1 MMNKDGDDKRPA
13 RGGIRGVRN
22 VSRMRL
28 RMRKKAQNGSDETLS
43 VPTYEEARNEF
54 DRLVGELVAHSVGYA
69 GTPSANGRQ
78 YWSSV
83 LLAKV
88 TLTCMTLNS
97 LVPRIASE
105 SSREIW
111 DLGSIATLVRG
122 IAENYFL
129 MHWLCVETED
139 EALWAFRIALLQLV
153 DNRARYRMIDE
164 IEGEPEP
171 EAFLTAQRSHADH
184 LATMGLWNQ
193 IEPKRQKELLKGDKL
208 PFIQDDIVDKLEVDR
223 LSFRRLYRYL
233 SSFVHT
239 GTISFFRA
247 EKQGRGNGEYNSYE
261 ANSILVC
268 MVFANMVLSALL
280 ADMRA
285 IHFGSD
291 S

>member
-1 MMNKDGDDKRPA
+1 MSKDGEGERA
-13 RGGIRGVRN
+13 TRGRVRGIRN
-22 VSRMRL
+22 VPNMHSRKRG
-28 RMRKKAQNGSDETLS
+28 KAQAGASETEK
-43 VPTYEEARNEF
+43 VPTYEEARKEL
-54 DRLVGELVAHSVGYA
+54 DGLVGELVALSVGI
-69 GTPSANGRQ
+69 GGVPSANGRQ

-97 LVPRIASE
+97 LVPRTASK
-105 SSREIW
+105 SSREVW

-164 IEGEPEP
+164 IEGEEEP
-171 EAFLTAQRSHADH
+171 EAFVTAQRSHADH
-184 LATMGLWNQ
+184 LATMELWHR
-193 IEPKRQKELLKGDKL
+193 IEPKRQKELLKGDRL
-208 PFIQDDIVDKLEVDR
+208 PFIQDDVVEKLEVDR

-247 EKQGRGNGEYNSYE
+247 EKQGRGNGEYNLYE

-268 MVFANMVLSALL
+268 MVFANMVLGALI
-280 ADMRA
+280 ADMRS
-285 IHFGSD
+285 IHFKSD
-291 S
+291 R